1 MAELDH
7 WPNGVL
13 VNLQHGPKI
22 LMRNCDL
29 FISALLGS

>member
-7 WPNGVL
+7 SGLL

-22 LMRNCDL
+22 LPHNSNL
-29 FISALLGS
+29 FITALLGS